1 MMKAATMGAT
11 AAVLLFASVGSAGV
25 LFDFESGPQGWGS
38 FGAPT
43 TDSGMIPDGSVG
55 QGRFHSA
62 DFGLGG
68 WGIIDV
74 SPAGVD
80 LSAYTGLSVDARWRD
95 IPGYTPI
102 TGVAELDIG
111 IEVAGVEYYAPAVT
125 LTSEYQ
131 TLSIDFAAIA
141 PGVDLSSSIIKLR
154 ILSAPTGGTGIG
166 EFNYDQIT
174 GIPEPASLVL
184 MSLGLL
190 IAARRR

>member
-1 MMKAATMGAT
+1 MMKAALVAAT
-11 AAVLLFASVGSAGV
+11 AAVLLFASAGSAGV
-25 LFDFESGPQGWGS
+25 LYDFESGPQGWGS
-38 FGAPT
+38 YGTPT
-43 TDSGMIPDGSVG
+43 TDSGGIPEGSVG

-111 IEVAGVEYYAPAVT
+111 IEVAGIEYYAPAVT

-131 TLSIDFAAIA
+131 TLSIDFAAVA

-154 ILSAPTGGTGIG
+154 ILSGPTGGTGVG
-166 EFNYDQIT
+166 ELDYDQIT
-174 GIPEPASLVL
+174 GIPEPASIVL

-190 IAARRR
+190 LAARRR

>member
-1 MMKAATMGAT
+1 MKAALVAAT
-11 AAVLLFASVGSAGV
+11 AAILLFASVGSAEV
-25 LFDFESGPQGWGS
+25 LYDFESGSQGWGAY
-38 FGAPT
+38 GTPT
-43 TDSGMIPDGSVG
+43 TDSGVIPEGSVG
-55 QGRFHSA
+55 QGRFHTA
-62 DFGLGG
+62 DFAQGG

-74 SPAGVD
+74 SPAGID

-95 IPGYTPI
+95 IDGYTPI
-102 TGVAELDIG
+102 TGVAELDFG
-111 IEVAGVEYYAPAVT
+111 IEAAGVEYYAPAVT

-166 EFNYDQIT
+166 ELDYDQVT
-174 GIPEPASLVL
+174 GIPEPASIVL

>member
-1 MMKAATMGAT
+1 MKAALVAAT
-11 AAVLLFASVGSAGV
+11 AAVLLFASVGSAGI
-25 LFDFESGPQGWGS
+25 LYDFELGSQGWGAY
-38 FGAPT
+38 GTPT
-43 TDSGMIPDGSVG
+43 TDSGVIPEGSVG

-95 IPGYTPI
+95 IDGYTPI
-102 TGVAELDIG
+102 SGVAELDIG

-131 TLSIDFAAIA
+131 TLSIDLAAIA

-154 ILSAPTGGTGIG
+154 ILSAPTGGTGVG
-166 EFNYDQIT
+166 ELDYDQVT
-174 GIPEPASLVL
+174 GIPEPASIVL

>member
-1 MMKAATMGAT
+1 MKAALVAAT
-11 AAVLLFASVGSAGV
+11 AAVLLFASVGSAGI
-25 LFDFESGPQGWGS
+25 LYDFESGPQGWGA
-38 FGAPT
+38 FGTPT
-43 TDSGMIPDGSVG
+43 TDSGVIPEGSVG

-95 IPGYTPI
+95 IDGYTPI
-102 TGVAELDIG
+102 SGVAELDIG

-131 TLSIDFAAIA
+131 TLSIDLAAIA

-154 ILSAPTGGTGIG
+154 ILSAPTGGTGVG
-166 EFNYDQIT
+166 ELDYDQVT
-174 GIPEPASLVL
+174 GIPEPASIVL